1 MQTVI
6 CDRCG
11 KKLFSKKPIGSFRGE
26 YYAPRGFRG
35 NVWID
40 RFLGYKI
47 VDVDIDLL
55 KIARRSSQNGFILII
70 IIRETLKYFHE
81 HVYEK
86 GVMDIDICE
95 DCADELVKLIRT
107 WMKNKN
113 N

>member
-47 VDVDIDLL
+47 VDVDIDL
-55 KIARRSSQNGFILII
+55 
-70 IIRETLKYFHE
+70 
-81 HVYEK
+81 
-86 GVMDIDICE
+86 CE
-95 DCADELVKLIRT
+95 DCAKEPAEWLHID
-107 WMKNKN
+107 N
-113 N
+113 NNSRNA

>member
-6 CDRCG
+6 YDRCG

-47 VDVDIDLL
+47 VDVDIDL
-55 KIARRSSQNGFILII
+55 
-70 IIRETLKYFHE
+70 
-81 HVYEK
+81 
-86 GVMDIDICE
+86 CE
-95 DCADELVKLIRT
+95 DCADELAELIRT

>member
-26 YYAPRGFRG
+26 YHAPRGFRR

-47 VDVDIDLL
+47 VDVDIDL
-55 KIARRSSQNGFILII
+55 
-70 IIRETLKYFHE
+70 
-81 HVYEK
+81 
-86 GVMDIDICE
+86 CE
-95 DCADELVKLIRT
+95 DCADELVELIKT